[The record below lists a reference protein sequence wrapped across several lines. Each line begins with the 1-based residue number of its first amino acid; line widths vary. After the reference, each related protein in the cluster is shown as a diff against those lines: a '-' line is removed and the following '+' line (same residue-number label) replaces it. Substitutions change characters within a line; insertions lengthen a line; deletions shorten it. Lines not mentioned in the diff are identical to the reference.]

1 MTVLLFRS
9 ARPGARPT
17 ESAKQDGFEHENPRA
32 HPSEIPVVAEMGNR
46 PGLSE
51 AAFEPGTAPRWR
63 HY

>member
-1 MTVLLFRS
+1 MTVQLSQS

-17 ESAKQDGFEHENPRA
+17 ESAKQDGLEQENPHG

-63 HY
+63 HH